1 MATAEA
7 ARVAQTYFDSWR
19 ANDFDALR
27 TILADDVAFTGPL
40 AQVVGADEYRDSL
53 ARLGAITTDIVV
65 RRVFVD
71 GPDVLTWFDLHT
83 EVAPPIPVAN
93 WCHVEDGKITRVQVT
108 FDPRGLAP

>member
-40 AQVVGADEYRDSL
+40 AQVVGADEYRDRWHRRS
-53 ARLGAITTDIVV
+53 RSRTGAMSKTG
-65 RRVFVD
+65 RSHGSRS
-71 GPDVLTWFDLHT
+71 PS
-83 EVAPPIPVAN
+83 
-93 WCHVEDGKITRVQVT
+93 TRA
-108 FDPRGLAP
+108 G